1 MNLDDLEK
9 TRIGL
14 AELLHVVGACSI
26 TLYNMNHDE
35 EAELALKALWSRW
48 RTKEE
53 VTRRRNEDVYGG
65 GTARWPLGYHQISLD
80 LFAKAKVLILLI
92 VFIFLSKNESFTR

>member
-14 AELLHVVGACSI
+14 AELLHVVGACSV

-35 EAELALKALWSRW
+35 EAELALKALRVVEMAYQGGGNL
-48 RTKEE
+48 KEE
-53 VTRRRNEDVYGG
+53 
-65 GTARWPLGYHQISLD
+65 
-80 LFAKAKVLILLI
+80 
-92 VFIFLSKNESFTR
+92 

>member
-14 AELLHVVGACSI
+14 AELLHVVGACSV

-35 EAELALKALWSRW
+35 EAELALKALRFSAVIGWFLGHPHSSR
-48 RTKEE
+48 
-53 VTRRRNEDVYGG
+53 VSS
-65 GTARWPLGYHQISLD
+65 HQ
-80 LFAKAKVLILLI
+80 LLLTHKTPSM
-92 VFIFLSKNESFTR
+92 FDRHSKFR

>member
-14 AELLHVVGACSI
+14 AELLHVVGACSV

-35 EAELALKALWSRW
+35 EAELALKALRDSRDG
-48 RTKEE
+48 
-53 VTRRRNEDVYGG
+53 VPRRR
-65 GTARWPLGYHQISLD
+65 
-80 LFAKAKVLILLI
+80 
-92 VFIFLSKNESFTR
+92 